1 MICAFDASTTTCG
14 FAFYDGTVIADAG
27 FIDIS
32 KYSTNKEK
40 VLHVISIMD
49 ANPLIKSLNTIN
61 LEAALSGFAGG
72 RTSQQVVIMLAR
84 FNAVFE
90 YIISEHYNIPVNL
103 IGASTAR
110 KQVLG
115 KSFIK
120 GMKAKE
126 YVKLELPKL
135 HPEIISFDKLN
146 NKKAWNVKNSDMYD
160 AAIIAIFNEEVTKSK
175 K

>member
-1 MICAFDASTTTCG
+1 MICGFDASTTTCG
-14 FAFYDGTVIADAG
+14 FAFYNGLVITDAG

-40 VLHVISIMD
+40 VLQVISIID
-49 ANPLIKSLNTIN
+49 ANPLIKSTTQIN

-90 YIISEHYNIPVNL
+90 YIVSEHFKIPINL
-103 IGASTAR
+103 VGASTAR
-110 KQVLG
+110 KKVLG

-120 GMKAKE
+120 GMDAKS
-126 YVKLELPKL
+126 YVKQELPKL
-135 HPEIISFDKLN
+135 HPEITKFDKLN
-146 NKKAWNVKNSDMYD
+146 KRNNWDVKNSDMYD
-160 AAIIAIFNEEVTKSK
+160 AIIMALY
-175 K
+175 

>member
-1 MICAFDASTTTCG
+1 MICGFDASTTTCG
-14 FAFYDGTVIADAG
+14 FAFYDGTVILNAG

-40 VLHVISIMD
+40 VLQIISIID
-49 ANPLIKSLNTIN
+49 AIPLIKSVKTLH

-84 FNAVFE
+84 FNAICE
-90 YIISEHYNIPVNL
+90 YILLEHFKIPVKL

-120 GMKAKE
+120 GMNSKE
-126 YVKLELPKL
+126 YVKQELPKI
-135 HPEIISFDKLN
+135 HPEIITFDKLN
-146 NKKAWNVKNSDMYD
+146 TKGNWNVKNSDMYD
-160 AAIIAIFNEEVTKSK
+160 AAIMAIYK
-175 K
+175 